1 MNILLLG
8 SGGREHTL
16 AWKLAQSPLAEKIF
30 VIPGNPG
37 IAAVQKCECVKTV
50 SMEDNQALLQF
61 AQEQKIELVVVGPEV
76 PLMNGVV
83 DTFEKAGIKAFGP
96 SKEAAQLEGSKV
108 FAKTIMKK
116 YGIPTASYEVF
127 HDLEEAKIYVEKM
140 KQPFAIKAD
149 GLAAG
154 KGVILTQTADEAV
167 DALDTIMGEKKF
179 GAAGSQVV
187 IEEFMQGEEASI
199 LAFTDGKTIFP
210 MKSSQDHKRIF
221 DGDKGENTGGMGTY
235 APAPVVTPE
244 ILKEV
249 QEKILEPIIAAMN
262 QEGKPY
268 KGCVY
273 AGLMITQNGPK
284 VVEFNARFGDPETQ
298 VVLPLLKSDLVE
310 IMLAC
315 CEGKLAEKKI
325 EWDDENASACVIM
338 SSKGYPNA
346 YEKNKV
352 ITGIE
357 DAEKL
362 GALVFHAGTKMSD
375 GNLVTSG
382 GRVLGVVGCAPS
394 LRQAVNKAYEGV
406 AKIHFDGA
414 FYRHDIAHRAFE
426 KE

>member
-268 KGCVY
+268 KGCLY